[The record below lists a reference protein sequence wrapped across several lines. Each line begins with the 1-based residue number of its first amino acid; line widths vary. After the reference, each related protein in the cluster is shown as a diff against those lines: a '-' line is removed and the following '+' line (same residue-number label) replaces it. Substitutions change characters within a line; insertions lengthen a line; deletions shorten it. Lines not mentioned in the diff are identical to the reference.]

1 MKDDSYASEDSLVR
15 EHVSRYGVDLR
26 SRTRQFAI
34 AIIEMYGELPRGEPA
49 YTLGK
54 QALRSGT
61 SIGAHYREACRSRSN
76 AELISKFEVAIQE
89 LDEALYWLELL
100 EHSQCISTL
109 QRESLSSEAD
119 ELIRIFVASVKKLKG
134 R

>member
-1 MKDDSYASEDSLVR
+1 MSEDALVR
-15 EHVSRYGVDLR
+15 EGVSQYGVDLR
-26 SRTRQFAI
+26 IKTRKFAI
-34 AIIEMYGELPRGEPA
+34 AIIEMYGGLPRGEPA

-76 AELISKFEVAIQE
+76 AELVSKFEVAVQE
-89 LDEALYWLELL
+89 LDETIYWLELL
-100 EHSQCISTL
+100 EHSQCISAGQLETL
-109 QRESLSSEAD
+109 AKDAD